1 MNKVL
6 DELMW
11 DAHRAE
17 SDAALLSGYTGDV
30 TDPREE
36 EHVTIAPD
44 EASGRLEEIH
54 NLGVANGIKAFLTQ
68 LSEQGY
74 VLTDSKGE
82 TVPLDGH
89 KDLGAAWAA
98 WFKTPQNKV
107 GQ

>member
-17 SDAALLSGYTGDV
+17 CDAALVNGYTGVV

-36 EHVTIAPD
+36 EAITIAPE
-44 EASGRLEEIH
+44 EAAGRLEQIH
-54 NLGVANGIKAFLTQ
+54 NLGAANGIKAFMTQ
-68 LSEQGY
+68 LSGQGY
-74 VLTDSKGE
+74 VITDSKGNI
-82 TVPLDGH
+82 VPLDGH

-98 WFKTPQNKV
+98 WFKTPQTKV
-107 GQ
+107 EQ